1 MNISRKK
8 LRGFTLIELLAILI
22 LLGILLL
29 IAIPLVN
36 HIVKEAKSK
45 ICDLNAKTMEIA
57 ADNYIARDAITIK
70 IGETRIVQL
79 SELQS
84 AGYISDMYSP
94 YAKREAC
101 TGYVVVTNEG
111 QRGNDYYVYQSELKC
126 GNSCVTANYDV
137 SHGNPGTGN
146 TDVDDIKDDMKEK
159 NNDWYFEGDD
169 PKNWVKF
176 GMIDGITN
184 RGLLWRIVKLDDT
197 GIKMVYE
204 GLENG
209 SMNPLEDGRALI
221 DGTMGISW
229 NTSGTNKWNEPASL
243 DGKLNE
249 WLSLLNIPDIS
260 SYLAKIN
267 WKVGGVPYQDPTTIG
282 TFNHYQAIS
291 STDTGGSFDGL
302 SKNESYVG
310 TINAID
316 FMYTSDN
323 ESCVKSYLETGSS
336 SECAYDPSTGVINN
350 FLQKGKYLYWTLN
363 ARSDVDNMAWDISNS
378 GLIGSNTVTLSTIS
392 VRPVLNL
399 KLSSKFISGTGTIE
413 DPYILEDYMI
423 GLTDKPVITLNGD
436 STIYIRQYDSYE
448 DEGATAL
455 DKQDGDLTSDI
466 SVTGTVNIN
475 TPGDYEIKYD
485 VTDSDGNHAIT
496 VTRKVVVIERD
507 LPIIKLNGSN
517 PTYVTIT
524 KSYTEPGATAYDI
537 NYGDIS
543 SSIVTSGSVDT
554 SVLGTYYIKY
564 NVTNE
569 DGMKAPEITRKVIVK
584 VPVPTITLNGDNT
597 TLVDIGTI
605 YTEEG
610 ATAAD
615 EVDGDLTS
623 SILQRIEYYNPTSRT
638 WQVVSSINTGTVS
651 KYRVRYSVTNS
662 YGSNSYVYRNIQ
674 IVKVS
679 GPIITYTPNSGGS
692 SKKTWSTVINVAKR
706 NYDVVT
712 SSQKYMIKSNWSSA
726 DVGDIDNYRST
737 YTDGRTITM
746 THGTAYYTIYA
757 RAFDTYGDLTLKAS
771 GRFKLDN
778 SRPYIDING
787 GTEKILLGHT
797 YRDKGATAYD
807 DYWDG
812 NITGKI
818 TTTSNVDTSTL
829 GTYYVTYKVTD
840 SAGNTTTKSRKVIVY
855 HPQAEIYLK
864 GGSTINLLYGTPYVE
879 KGATAYDEIDGNITS
894 DITITGSVDHM
905 REATYYVTY
914 KVTNSSGYTTTRT
927 RTVNV
932 YIPKPVVT
940 IKGSSNIKL
949 LIHSTY
955 VDQGATAN
963 DTLDGDLT
971 SRIVTTGSVNPEI
984 PGTYSITYTVT
995 NDLGKTT
1002 SAIRK
1007 ITVYKPEP
1015 VITITGNSNIEILK
1029 TRTYTD
1035 LGATATDQ
1043 IDGNIT
1049 SSIVTSSTVN
1059 TAVAGTYYV
1068 TYTVTNSEGIT
1079 STKKRTV
1086 VVREPNV
1093 TITLKGTSTVNLPI
1107 GRSYVDAGATAYD
1120 ELLGDVTSSITT
1132 TNNINPYTLGTY
1144 TVNYRIVTSGVTKTA
1159 KRTVKVVPLSG
1170 PIITFSKNG
1179 DGTYKQNNETTVTV
1193 IESEYAVVPSSVKYV
1208 WSTSQADPSEASFST
1223 ALTSGD
1229 TITTP
1234 SSVTGK
1240 YYLFVIAKDVY
1251 GNTSIM
1257 GTNAFYLDNTKPVL
1271 TLKGNRVF
1279 QTPADST
1286 YVDPGINVLEADSGL
1301 NSSGVIIT
1309 SNIITGVIGTYTVTY
1324 NATDK
1329 AGNAALP
1336 ITRTVSV
1343 VESRLVDAP
1352 GDDFKQL
1359 YDASYFVGSN
1369 PNNWVEFG
1377 NASGNV
1383 YDYIPI
1389 MWRII
1394 KADGQGIKIIY
1405 EGVKNDAKTATN
1417 ENGTI
1422 GTGVWDSTNNIW
1434 NKPASIRTNIDNFY
1448 TNLNEPDKDTLTTK
1462 INWCVGLVNTPYN
1475 LDEFK
1480 NTSCSTLSDTKSS
1493 IGLVDGRDYILTSKD
1508 PCDAYNQA
1516 SCGTNNFLRKNYSYF
1531 TSIGDAASSV
1541 AIFLVNS
1548 NGGLTRTQVTDTMNI
1563 RPVINLRSD
1572 VLILGGEGTFE
1583 NPYKLNRREPSIDND
1598 PPEVKFSPASSTK
1611 NLDDSKVEVVVTDK
1625 ITGVNNASLKYVWTT
1640 TSTQPDISTITNN
1653 FTNGDKI
1660 EIPPSPNGNY
1670 YLWVVAADRKGN
1682 QIIAKGGAYI
1692 SDNTAPVITMN
1703 GANPSQLRIGDVYTD
1718 PGATAIDNL
1727 DGNVPVTV
1735 ITNLMPSVEGL
1746 YTVTYTAV
1754 DSNGNTSTATRI
1766 VNVWK
1771 TIYADSLLAAV
1782 RDTTYT
1788 DGTYDVTVNGITY
1801 SVELVNVYDDT
1812 TYSSD
1817 AVLGDSTTNKK
1828 VLAVKYHGN
1837 LTIDPGVTVTA
1848 TTFNNLTYKKGMLL
1862 YVKGNLVNNGTIS
1875 MTARGTYNQA
1885 GEDVYLWKNTDNS
1898 YEYIPAI
1905 GATGGATVSLTNAP
1919 SQSKAGL
1926 PGNSGSGRSTGGGG
1940 SGGVFNN
1947 VSGTSVSG
1955 AGGAGTAYSGGAGG
1969 GATTSRDVTY
1979 YGYAGSSTGGAG
1991 GAGRSNNYSNSG
2003 GYAAG
2008 GGAGNPGGVGTGSS
2022 CCTHNPGVTGTG
2034 GLLVIYANNLTNTG
2048 SITSNGVSGGYGT
2061 GASGGSSG
2069 GGSINL
2075 FASNNYSST
2084 GTISALGGAG
2094 QSNGSAGGTG
2104 TVTSGY
2110 IYQNDFVGIYPT
2122 VSISPSNGSTYRSSY
2137 SITVN
2142 ATSKKAGLASLKY
2155 VWTNTSTQPD
2165 ESLIVNSITSGQ
2177 TVSTPSTPFLGTYYL
2192 WILATSNDGSK
2203 TIKNGGPYNIDNV
2216 APVITV
2222 NGSNPIQLLK
2232 DTTYTD
2238 PGATATDNKD
2248 GTIAVTTTTNI
2259 IPSIEGTYLVTYTAT
2274 DSSGNVA
2281 TATRNVVVYDVM
2293 RSDSLITAVRDTNY
2307 SDGDYDVY
2315 VNGVMY
2321 QIELINVYDDTIYS
2335 SNVSL
2340 GDSTTEKKMLVV
2352 KYHKDLIIDTGV
2364 TVTANNVSGLTY
2376 KKGMLIYVAGK
2387 LTNNGTITMTARG
2400 TYSQA
2405 GDNVY
2410 LWKNANDSYEYV
2422 PAVGGSGSL
2431 GIKAQTHG
2439 VAGVAG
2445 TGRQTG
2451 GGGSGSSMRSA
2462 TKGGNGAAGT
2472 AYSGGSG
2479 GGGASSAADSPV
2491 TAGNAGANGG
2501 AGGVAVGRRTS
2512 GTMYV
2517 SSGGAGNPGGRDAR
2531 PTSGA
2536 NVTVTGNYTS
2546 SAQSGTGGLLIL
2558 YANILENNG
2567 IINSNGSSAYP
2578 PVGYNTSVSCSG
2590 GSSGGGSVNIFSNS
2604 YTNTGTIAAA
2614 GGLTVIGAGVNGGNG
2629 GAGTVNI
2636 GSIASGTYVPY

>member
-29 IAIPLVN
+29 IAIPLVT
-36 HIVKEAKSK
+36 HIVKEAKAK

-146 TDVDDIKDDMKEK
+146 TDANDLKDHMKEK
-159 NNDWYFEGDD
+159 NNDWYFEGDS
-169 PKNWVKF
+169 PNNWVKF

-209 SMNPLEDGRALI
+209 SKNPLEDGRALI

-229 NTSGTNKWNEPASL
+229 NTSGKNKWNEPASL
-243 DGKLNE
+243 EGKLNE

-291 STDTGGSFDGL
+291 STDAGGSFDGL

-323 ESCVKSYLETGSS
+323 EACVNSYLETGSS
-336 SECAYDPSTGVINN
+336 SECAYDPSTGEINN

-399 KLSSKFISGTGTIE
+399 KLNSKFISGTGTIE
-413 DPYILEDYMI
+413 DPYVLEDYMI

-436 STIYIRQYDSYE
+436 STIFVRQYDSYE

-466 SVTGTVNIN
+466 SVTGTVNVN
-475 TPGDYEIKYD
+475 TPGNYEIKYD
-485 VTDSDGNHAIT
+485 VTDSDGNKAIT

-507 LPIIKLNGSN
+507 LPIIKLNGTN

-524 KSYTEPGATAYDI
+524 KSYTEPGATAFDI

-554 SVLGTYYIKY
+554 STLGTYYIKY

-569 DGMKAPEITRKVIVK
+569 DGMKAPEVTRKVIVK
-584 VPVPTITLNGDNT
+584 VPVPTILLNGENT
-597 TLVDIGTI
+597 VLVDIGTI
-605 YTEEG
+605 YNDEG
-610 ATAAD
+610 ATASD

-623 SILQRIEYYNPTSRT
+623 SIAERIEYYNPTSKT

-651 KYRVRYSVTNS
+651 KYRIRYSVTNS
-662 YGSNSYVYRNIQ
+662 YGSNSFIYRNIQ
-674 IVKVS
+674 IVKVA
-679 GPIITYTPNSGGS
+679 GPIITFTPNGGGT
-692 SKKTWSTVINVAKR
+692 SKKTWSTVINVDKR

-726 DVGDIDNYRST
+726 DVGDIDNYRSS
-737 YTDGRTITM
+737 YTDGQTITM
-746 THGTAYYTIYA
+746 TRGTAYYTIYA

-787 GTEKILLGHT
+787 GTEEILLGHT
-797 YRDKGATAYD
+797 YRDKGAEAYD

-812 NITGKI
+812 NITSKI
-818 TTTSNVDTSTL
+818 TTTSNVDTSKL

-879 KGATAYDEIDGNITS
+879 LGATAYDEIDGNITS
-894 DITITGSVDHM
+894 NITITGSVDHM
-905 REATYYVTY
+905 HEATYYITY

-940 IKGSSNIKL
+940 LKGSSDIRL
-949 LIHSTY
+949 LIHTTY
-955 VDQGATAN
+955 VDAGATAN

-995 NDLGKTT
+995 NDLGKTS
-1002 SAIRK
+1002 SATRK

-1015 VITITGNSNIEILK
+1015 VITITGNSNIELLK

-1049 SSIVTSSTVN
+1049 NKIVTSSTVN

-1068 TYTVTNSEGIT
+1068 TYSVTNSEGIT

-1093 TITLKGTSTVNLPI
+1093 TITLNGAATVNLPI
-1107 GRSYVDAGATAYD
+1107 GRTYVDAGATAYD

-1179 DGTYKQNNETTVTV
+1179 DGIYKQNNATTVTV
-1193 IESEYAVVPSSVKYV
+1193 SKSEYDVVPSSIKYV
-1208 WSTSQADPSEASFST
+1208 WSTSQTDPSEVSFTTS
-1223 ALTSGD
+1223 LTSGD
-1229 TITTP
+1229 ELSTP
-1234 SSVTGK
+1234 SGVTGK

-1257 GTNAFYLDNTKPVL
+1257 GTNAFYLDNIKPVL
-1271 TLKGNRVF
+1271 TLKGSRVF

-1286 YVDPGINVLEADSGL
+1286 YADPGVDVLEANSGL
-1301 NSSGVIIT
+1301 DSNGVVIT
-1309 SNIITGVIGTYTVTY
+1309 STIITGVIGTYTVTY

-1352 GDDFKQL
+1352 GEDFKQL

-1434 NKPASIRTNIDNFY
+1434 NRPASIRTNIDNFY
-1448 TNLNEPDKDTLTTK
+1448 TNLNEPDKDTLTAK

-1480 NTSCSTLSDTKSS
+1480 NSSCSTLSDTKSS
-1493 IGLVDGRDYILTSKD
+1493 IGLVDGKDYILTSKD

-1531 TSIGDAASSV
+1531 TSIGDTASSV

-1548 NGGLTRTQVTDTMNI
+1548 NGGLTRSQVTDTMNI
-1563 RPVINLRSD
+1563 RPVVNLRSD

-1583 NPYKLNRREPSIDND
+1583 NPYKLNKRQPSIDND

-1640 TSTQPDISTITNN
+1640 TSTQPDISTITNS

-1682 QIIAKGGAYI
+1682 QVIAKGGAYI
-1692 SDNTAPVITMN
+1692 SDNTAPVITIN

-1735 ITNLMPSVEGL
+1735 TTNLIPSVEGL

-1754 DSNGNTSTATRI
+1754 DSNGNTSTATRT

-1788 DGTYDVTVNGITY
+1788 NGTYEVTVNGITY
-1801 SVELVNVYDDT
+1801 SVELINVYDNT
-1812 TYSSD
+1812 TYSAD
-1817 AVLGDSTTNKK
+1817 TILGDSTTDKK

-1848 TTFNNLTYKKGMLL
+1848 TTVNSLTYKKGMLL
-1862 YVKGNLVNNGTIS
+1862 YVAGDLVNNGTIS

-1926 PGNSGSGRSTGGGG
+1926 PGNNGSGRATAGGG

-1947 VSGTSVSG
+1947 VAGTSVSG
-1955 AGGAGTAYSGGAGG
+1955 AGGAGTSYSGGAGG

-2003 GYAAG
+2003 GYSAG

-2022 CCTHNPGVTGTG
+2022 CCTHNPGATGTG
-2034 GLLVIYANNLTNTG
+2034 GLLVIYANNFTNAG
-2048 SITSNGVSGGYGT
+2048 SLTSNGVTGGYGT

-2069 GGSINL
+2069 GGSINI
-2075 FASNNYSST
+2075 FASNNYTST
-2084 GTISALGGAG
+2084 GTISVSGGAG
-2094 QSNGSAGGTG
+2094 QGNGSAGGSG
-2104 TVTSGY
+2104 TVTAGY
-2110 IYQNDFVGIYPT
+2110 IYQNSYVDIYPT
-2122 VSISPSNGSTYRSSY
+2122 ISLSPTNGSTYNNSY

-2142 ATSKKAGLASLKY
+2142 ASAKKAGLAGLKY
-2155 VWTNTSTQPD
+2155 VWTTSSTQPD

-2177 TVSTPSTPFLGTYYL
+2177 TITTPSNAFSGAYYL
-2192 WILATSNDGSK
+2192 WVLAISNDGAK
-2203 TIKNGGPYNIDNV
+2203 TIKSGGPYNVDAI
-2216 APVITV
+2216 PPIITI
-2222 NGSNPIQLLK
+2222 NGSNPSKLQK
-2232 DTTYTD
+2232 DGVYTD
-2238 PGATATDNKD
+2238 LGATATDNRD
-2248 GTIAVTTTTNI
+2248 GTLAVTTTTNI
-2259 IPSIEGTYLVTYTAT
+2259 IPSIEGSYSVTYTAT
-2274 DSSGNVA
+2274 DSSGNIA
-2281 TATRNVVVYDVM
+2281 TATRTVIVYEVVRSDGLIAAIRDINYVDGNYDVV
-2293 RSDSLITAVRDTNY
+2293 A
-2307 SDGDYDVY
+2307 
-2315 VNGVMY
+2315 NGVTY
-2321 QIELINVYDDTIYS
+2321 PIELINVYDNTTYS
-2335 SNVSL
+2335 SSVSL
-2340 GDSTTEKKMLVV
+2340 GDATTEKKMLVV
-2352 KYHKDLIIDTGV
+2352 KYHGDLTINSGV
-2364 TVTANNVSGLTY
+2364 TVTATTVSNLTY
-2376 KKGMLIYVAGK
+2376 KKGMLLYVEGT
-2387 LTNNGTITMTARG
+2387 LTNNGTISMTARG
-2400 TYSQA
+2400 TYNQA
-2405 GDNVY
+2405 GENVY
-2410 LWKNANDSYEYV
+2410 LWQNHDDTFEYI
-2422 PAVGGSGSL
+2422 PATGGIGGAAVVRPNNGYNGSVISAGKP
-2431 GIKAQTHG
+2431 GIDG
-2439 VAGVAG
+2439 SN
-2445 TGRQTG
+2445 RSTG
-2451 GGGSGSSMRSA
+2451 GGGSGTAAANVEGTGVSGA
-2462 TKGGNGAAGT
+2462 GGTGT
-2472 AYSGGSG
+2472 SYSGGSG
-2479 GGGASSAADSPV
+2479 GGGAVKRSSGTSYAGNGSSVGGPGGAAFSSRYSSWY
-2491 TAGNAGANGG
+2491 TAGGGAGNAGGLGKHYSTA
-2501 AGGVAVGRRTS
+2501 S
-2512 GTMYV
+2512 Y
-2517 SSGGAGNPGGRDAR
+2517 DYQY
-2531 PTSGA
+2531 SGA
-2536 NVTVTGNYTS
+2536 T
-2546 SAQSGTGGLLIL
+2546 GTGGLLIIYSNQL
-2558 YANILENNG
+2558 VNNG
-2567 IINSNGSSAYP
+2567 SITSN
-2578 PVGYNTSVSCSG
+2578 
-2590 GSSGGGSVNIFSNS
+2590 GSSGGGGTAPGGGSGGGSINLFVGNS
-2604 YTNTGTIAAA
+2604 YTNNGTITANGPATGN
-2614 GGLTVIGAGVNGGNG
+2614 GGKGGNG
-2629 GAGTVNI
+2629 AITV
-2636 GSIASGTYVPY
+2636 GSISTGTYVPY